1 MLNSN
6 NSCSSPLETH
16 KHRTAEEANFLFSP
30 LKCIRATGWKG
41 PLELGASRTIPLAV
55 LVHANI
61 SELRQKTGEKRV
73 AQAKARSQPPF

>member
-1 MLNSN
+1 MLNGN
-6 NSCSSPLETH
+6 NILTH
-16 KHRTAEEANFLFSP
+16 LPSIHIHRAAKEADLLFSP
-30 LKCIRATGWKG
+30 LKCMRATGWKG

-61 SELRQKTGEKRV
+61 SELRQERGEQRA